1 MSGAVDGISLAEA
14 GLSGQRTLDQYRTN
28 HMAIGKFQRNYIP
41 LWVLFRD

>member
-28 HMAIGKFQRNYIP
+28 HGNRQVP
-41 LWVLFRD
+41 T